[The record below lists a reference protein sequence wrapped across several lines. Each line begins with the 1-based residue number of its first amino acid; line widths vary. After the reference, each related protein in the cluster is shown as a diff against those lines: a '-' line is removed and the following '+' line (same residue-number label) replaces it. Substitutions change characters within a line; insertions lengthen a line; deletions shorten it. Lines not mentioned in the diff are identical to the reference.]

1 MNKPEDLLLITII
14 IPIYNR
20 EKMLQKTL
28 ESILC
33 QIYRPIELIL
43 VDNGSE
49 DNSLEICQKFQETFS
64 CLFLDVKVIQEMK
77 KGANAARNSG
87 LAIATGDY
95 VIFFDSDDEMFE
107 DCIANIVG
115 ELIIGKYPKA
125 VAVTSYVQLPD
136 GTRTI
141 RPKHISKNPADHL
154 FDTVIPTHS
163 ICIKRSVLNDIGPWD
178 EDLERWQDLEFGFR
192 TLLQTNDIEWF
203 KDKPLYE
210 VFQHD
215 DSISGKSYFE
225 DHEKMYASLMKIK
238 ATIEKQKKGLK
249 KRRQQRALC
258 YKICSIGAQLRKE
271 GHPDLGKNYLKK
283 ALAQL
288 PFARIILA
296 HCLLHFQYLYEG
308 KGGRGLWRVSRILL

>member
-28 ESILC
+28 ESILS

-43 VDNGSE
+43 VDNNSE
-49 DNSLEICQKFQETFS
+49 DRSLEICQKFQETYN
-64 CLFLDVKVIQEMK
+64 CLFMEVKVLQEKK
-77 KGANAARNSG
+77 KGANAARNTG
-87 LAIATGDY
+87 LTQATGDY
-95 VIFFDSDDEMFE
+95 VLFFDSDDEMFD
-107 DCIANIVG
+107 DCIANMVG
-115 ELIIGKYPKA
+115 ELIIDKFPKA
-125 VAVTSYVQLPD
+125 VAVTSYIQLPD

-141 RPKHISKNPADHL
+141 RPKHISRNPADHL

-192 TLLQTNDIEWF
+192 TLMQTDDLEWF

-210 VFQHD
+210 VYQHK

-238 ATIEKQKKGLK
+238 AIIENQKKGSK
-249 KRRQQRALC
+249 KRRLQRALS
-258 YKICSIGAQLRKE
+258 YKICSIAAQLRKE
-271 GHPDLGKNYLKK
+271 GHPELGKIYLKR

-288 PFARIILA
+288 PFGRIFLA
-296 HCLLHFQYLYEG
+296 YFLLQFQYIYEG
-308 KGGRGLWRVSRILL
+308 KGGRGLWRIIRILL